1 MKIKIPPFPNIIVAD
16 SAYEDVESKTV
27 KASNSDPLSDNLIL
41 IAPFKTGKKRLLRV
55 RPIEHENNKYLSAF
69 PNPIHLFLSSAIEH
83 YHIAENV
90 KNTNFPKCGKKYGED
105 LFLLDIEEN
114 GTHTCYNNFIKYRCS
129 SVIMLISSIEAFLN
143 HIIPNDFIYKTT
155 RKDKPIE
162 FNKVNIESMKVSF
175 REKLTKVIPQY
186 LKKIDSETDLEI
198 ENTSILDL
206 YSNRKNLIHLKT
218 NAEDDLSV
226 YFNEIDKMI
235 SFDLG
240 KAIDNIISFM
250 NKVEPNFVETQEN

>member
-1 MKIKIPPFPNIIVAD
+1 MKIKIPPFPNIIITD

-27 KASNSDPLSDNLIL
+27 KTSNSDPLSDNLIML
-41 IAPFKTGKKRLLRV
+41 APFGTGKKRLLRV
-55 RPIEHENNKYLSAF
+55 RPIEHKNNKYISAF

-83 YHIAENV
+83 YDIAENV
-90 KNTNFPKCGKKYGED
+90 RNTNFPKCGKKYGDD

-143 HIIPNDFIYKTT
+143 HIIPNDFIYKTN
-155 RKDKPIE
+155 RKGKPVE

-175 REKLTKVIPQY
+175 REKLTQVIPQY
-186 LKKIDSETDLEI
+186 LKKIDSEADLKI
-198 ENTSILDL
+198 ENISILDL

-226 YFNEIDKMI
+226 YFDEIDKMI
-235 SFDLG
+235 KFDLG
-240 KAIDNIISFM
+240 KAIENIIGFM
-250 NKVEPNFVETQEN
+250 NKVEPNFIEIQEN